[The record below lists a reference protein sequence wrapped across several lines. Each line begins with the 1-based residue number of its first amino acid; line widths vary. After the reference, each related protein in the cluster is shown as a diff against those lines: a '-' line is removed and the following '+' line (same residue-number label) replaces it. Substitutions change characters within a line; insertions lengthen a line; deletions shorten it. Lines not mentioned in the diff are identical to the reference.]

1 MISNKELLKMINRT
15 RNLNVLFVEDNADIR
30 ISIEEILSQFFDNIT
45 IAVDGQDGLEKYISS
60 RENNTFDLVLTD
72 ISMPKLSGLD
82 MSRKIREL
90 DEFIPIL
97 LLTAFRETDY
107 LLDSIDMGIDGYLNK
122 PLDLDKFIFYLKR
135 ILHNM
140 DRRSAENHESRLLLD
155 TISKNVI
162 MTKTDLKGIITYASD
177 AFCEISKYSREEL
190 LGQPQNIVRHPDMPI
205 EVFMYM
211 WNVIPNGEVWEGE
224 LKNLAKDGTSYW
236 VYATIS
242 SEYDHKDNH
251 IGYLSIRRDIA
262 MQKEVELLNVSLE
275 MKVEEAN
282 KDLAATLK
290 HTRESIEYAAL
301 IQSSLIPD
309 NKLFRKYFQEY
320 FVLWHPKDTVGGDIY
335 LFNELRD
342 DNECLIFCIDCT
354 GHGVPGAFVT
364 MLVKAVEAQLM
375 AYIFNNPDMEI
386 STAWVMGF
394 FNNTLKKLLKQED
407 ASGISNVGWDGSVFY
422 YNKKEKLIKFSGAES
437 PFFYRKPDGEIVT
450 VKGTRKSVG
459 YKQCPMD
466 YEYKET
472 IIENVEEG
480 TKVFLTTDGY
490 LDQNGGPKDFPF
502 GKKKFTQII
511 EDYGEE
517 TMADL
522 QEMFMYEMAEW
533 EEQIENNDRNDD
545 MTVIGFTI

>member
-1 MISNKELLKMINRT
+1 MNKQLSEIMIQTKNLK
-15 RNLNVLFVEDNADIR
+15 VLFVEDNENIR
-30 ISIEEILSQFFDNIT
+30 VSVVEMLESFFDDIT
-45 IAVDGQDGLEKYISS
+45 VAVNGEDGFDKFIAAKDK
-60 RENNTFDLVLTD
+60 NFDLVITD
-72 ISMPKLSGLD
+72 INMPKLNGLLL
-82 MSRKIREL
+82 SKKIREI
-90 DEFIPIL
+90 DPYMPIL
-97 LLTAFRETDY
+97 IFTAFTETNY
-107 LLDSIDMGIDGYLNK
+107 ILEGIDIGVDGYLEK
-122 PLDLDKFIFYLKR
+122 PLDIDKFAIYIKKILKN
-135 ILHNM
+135 IDNTCEKNF
-140 DRRSAENHESRLLLD
+140 DDDCLLK
-155 TISKNVI
+155 TISENI
-162 MTKTDLKGIITYASD
+162 ILSKTDLKGVITDVSD
-177 AFCEISKYSREEL
+177 AFCKISGYTRDEL
-190 LGQPQNIVRHPDMPI
+190 IGQPQNIVRHPDMPN
-205 EVFMYM
+205 ETFVYM
-211 WNVIPNGEVWEGE
+211 WSVIQKGDTWEGE
-224 LKNLAKDGTSYW
+224 IKNLKKDGGHYW
-236 VYATIS
+236 VYATTTPD
-242 SEYDHKDNH
+242 YDYHGKH
-251 IGYLSIRRDIA
+251 IGYTSIRRDIA
-262 MQKEVELLNVSLE
+262 LQKEVEILNTSLE

-282 KDLAATLK
+282 QSLTDTLK

-301 IQSSLIPD
+301 IQSSLIPN

-320 FVLWHPKDTVGGDIY
+320 FVIWHPKDTVGGDIY

-375 AYIFNNPDMEI
+375 AHIFNNPDMTI

-407 ASGISNVGWDGSVFY
+407 ADGISNVGWDGSIFY
-422 YNKKEKLIKFSGAES
+422 YNKKEKIIKFSGAES

-466 YEYKET
+466 FEYKET
-472 IIENVEEG
+472 VIENVEPG

-502 GKKKFTQII
+502 GKKQFIQII
-511 EDYGEE
+511 EDYGED

>member
-1 MISNKELLKMINRT
+1 MSSELEQIITKTSRLH
-15 RNLNVLFVEDNADIR
+15 LLYVEDSESVR
-30 ISIEEILSQFFDNIT
+30 ESTLEILKEYFDNIVV
-45 IAVDGQDGLEKYISS
+45 ANDGLDGFEKFK
-60 RENNTFDLVLTD
+60 NNDFDIVITD
-72 ISMPKLSGLD
+72 IIMPNLNGLD
-82 MSRKIREL
+82 MSRKIREVNKS
-90 DEFIPIL
+90 IPVIM
-97 LLTAFRETDY
+97 LTAFSESKY
-107 LLDSIDMGIDGYLNK
+107 LLESIKIGIDGYLNK
-122 PLDLDKFIFYLKR
+122 PLLLEEFNSLMQRVLIKFDEHYFKSYQEELMI
-135 ILHNM
+135 
-140 DRRSAENHESRLLLD
+140 E
-155 TISKNVI
+155 TIDKNVI
-162 MTKTDLKGIITYASD
+162 MSKTDLKGIITYVSD
-177 AFCEISKYSREEL
+177 AFCEISGYTKDEL
-190 LGQPQNIVRHPDMPI
+190 IGQPQNMVRHPDMPSEI
-205 EVFMYM
+205 FDYI
-211 WNVIPNGEVWEGE
+211 WSIIPQGDKWEGE
-224 LKNLAKDGTSYW
+224 LKNLRKDGEYYW
-236 VYATIS
+236 VYAIITPD
-242 SEYDHKDNH
+242 YNHNGDH
-251 IGYLSIRRDIA
+251 IGYTSIRRDIA
-262 MQKEVELLNVSLE
+262 DQKKVEILNASLE
-275 MKVEEAN
+275 MKIEEAN
-282 KDLAATLK
+282 KSLSDTLK
-290 HTRESIEYAAL
+290 HTRDSIEYAAL

-309 NKLFRKYFQEY
+309 NALFRKYFQEY
-320 FVLWHPKDTVGGDIY
+320 FVIWHPKDTVGGDIY

-375 AYIFNNPDMEI
+375 VHIFNNPDMVI

-466 YEYKET
+466 YKYKET
-472 IIENVEEG
+472 LIENVEEG

-490 LDQNGGPKDFPF
+490 LDQNGGAKDFPF
-502 GKKKFTQII
+502 GKKKFIQII
-511 EDYGEE
+511 DDYGEE
-517 TMADL
+517 SMADL